1 VVVDAVC
8 RSCGKALPD
17 RAGRTGRSSLYCS
30 AACRQKA
37 YRDRRTAPADTVQGL
52 IEEVGR
58 QVEALVP
65 QPPSVF
71 YSGVSELASSVG
83 RLRRVARVARD
94 TARDDSVTR
103 AAVTKAPGAPAPA
116 GEAGTGDSAT
126 AGEPA
131 TGGAA
136 GSRTA
141 APGSAVPGASADQGP
156 SPAPDS
162 VTHGTVTSEHDTLT
176 SEATESGSPA
186 YESVPR
192 ESDARHSGVRRSGVR
207 RSEAHGSLGESDFAA
222 LVEPYRRELRVHCYR
237 MSGSYDD
244 AEDLVQETFL
254 RAWRAR
260 EGYAGRASLRTWL
273 YRIATNTCLDFQ
285 RRTARR
291 PRRYEPVPGMNHGTA
306 EPPARVTWLQPYPDE
321 DLPSAEEQPD
331 ARAVSRETLEL
342 VFLAAIQ
349 HLPARQ
355 RAVLV
360 LRDVLG
366 FSAAETAE
374 SLEMTVASVNSALQ
388 RARPT
393 LRDRLPARRAEWTA
407 EADAREREILGRY
420 MAAAERLDLD
430 AFADLLSE
438 DIRLTMPPNP
448 FWFVGRDAITE
459 FLRISLDPA
468 SPLFLGHWRH
478 LPARANGGLA
488 AGGYVRR
495 PGTTV
500 YRAQVLDVLR
510 VEGDRIVEITS
521 FEPHLFPVFGL
532 PLRLPAGP

>member
-1 VVVDAVC
+1 M
-8 RSCGKALPD
+8 R
-17 RAGRTGRSSLYCS
+17 
-30 AACRQKA
+30 
-37 YRDRRTAPADTVQGL
+37 GL

-71 YSGVSELASSVG
+71 YSGVSDLASSVG
-83 RLRRVARVARD
+83 RLRRIARVARD
-94 TARDDSVTR
+94 TATDDSVTR
-103 AAVTKAPGAPAPA
+103 AAVTKAPGSPAPA
-116 GEAGTGDSAT
+116 EEATTEDPTDPNAT
-126 AGEPA
+126 APR
-131 TGGAA
+131 TSPDQ
-136 GSRTA
+136 GSRTR
-141 APGSAVPGASADQGP
+141 
-156 SPAPDS
+156 DS
-162 VTHGTVTSEHDTLT
+162 VTPTPVTPTPVTPTPVTPTPVTRTPAGQAFAEQPSGTRDSSTQDPATQDPGTQDSVTRT
-176 SEATESGSPA
+176 SVTQDSGPHA
-186 YESVPR
+186 
-192 ESDARHSGVRRSGVR
+192 A
-207 RSEAHGSLGESDFAA
+207 LGESDFAA

-237 MSGSYDD
+237 MAGSYDD

-260 EGYAGRASLRTWL
+260 DGFAGRASVRTWL

-291 PRRYEPVPGMNHGTA
+291 PQRYEPLPGMNHGSA
-306 EPPARVTWLQPYPDE
+306 DPPARITWLQPYPDE
-321 DLPSAEEQPD
+321 DLPSADDQPD
-331 ARAVSRETLEL
+331 ALAVSRETMEL

-349 HLPARQ
+349 HLPPRQ

-366 FSAAETAE
+366 LSAAETGQA
-374 SLEMTVASVNSALQ
+374 LEMTVASVNSALQ

-393 LRDRLPARRAEWTA
+393 LRDRLPRRRTEWTA
-407 EADAREREILGRY
+407 GADAREREVLGRY
-420 MAAAERLDLD
+420 MAAAERLDLA
-430 AFADLLSE
+430 AFTDLLSE

-448 FWFVGRDAITE
+448 YWFVGRAAITE
-459 FLRISLDPA
+459 FLGISLDPG

-478 LPARANGGLA
+478 LPARANGQPA

-521 FEPHLFPVFGL
+521 FEPHLFPAFGL
-532 PLRLPAGP
+532 PLRLPADR

>member
-1 VVVDAVC
+1 MVVDAVC
-8 RSCGKALPD
+8 PSCGKALPD
-17 RAGRTGRSSLYCS
+17 RAGRTGRSSVYCS

-37 YRDRRTAPADTVQGL
+37 YRDRRTAPADTVRGL

-103 AAVTKAPGAPAPA
+103 PAVTKAPGAPAPV
-116 GEAGTGDSAT
+116 GEAAAGDSA
-126 AGEPA
+126 A
-131 TGGAA
+131 
-136 GSRTA
+136 SRTA
-141 APGSAVPGASADQGP
+141 VPRASAGRHP

-162 VTHGTVTSEHDTLT
+162 VTHDSVTF
-176 SEATESGSPA
+176 
-186 YESVPR
+186 ESVTPGSVTHEPATH
-192 ESDARHSGVRRSGVR
+192 ESATGDSVAR
-207 RSEAHGSLGESDFAA
+207 RSEARGSLGESDFAA
-222 LVEPYRRELRVHCYR
+222 LVEPHRRELRVHCYR

-260 EGYAGRASLRTWL
+260 EDYAGRASLRTWL

-306 EPPARVTWLQPYPDE
+306 DPPARITWLQPYPDE

-366 FSAAETAE
+366 LSAAETAE
-374 SLEMTVASVNSALQ
+374 ALEMTVASVNSALQ

-393 LRDRLPARRAEWTA
+393 LRDRLPARRTEWTA
-407 EADAREREILGRY
+407 EADDRERAILGRY

-430 AFADLLSE
+430 AFTDLLSE
-438 DIRLTMPPNP
+438 DVRLTMPPNP
-448 FWFVGRDAITE
+448 FWFVGRAAITE

-478 LPARANGGLA
+478 LPARANGQLA

-521 FEPHLFPVFGL
+521 FEPHLFPAFGL
-532 PLRLPAGP
+532 PLRLPADR

>member
-1 VVVDAVC
+1 MVADTVC
-8 RSCGKALPD
+8 RSCGKALPG
-17 RAGRTGRSSLYCS
+17 RAGRTGRTSVYCS

-37 YRDRRTAPADTVQGL
+37 YRDRRAAPADTVRGL
-52 IEEVGR
+52 IDAIGR
-58 QVEALVP
+58 QVEDLVP
-65 QPPSVF
+65 QPASVF
-71 YSGVSELASSVG
+71 YSGVSDLASSVG
-83 RLRRVARVARD
+83 QLRRIARVARD
-94 TARDDSVTR
+94 SAKADSVT
-103 AAVTKAPGAPAPA
+103 AASVTKSAPPRDPAEPDPDASPGRVGA
-116 GEAGTGDSAT
+116 
-126 AGEPA
+126 
-131 TGGAA
+131 
-136 GSRTA
+136 
-141 APGSAVPGASADQGP
+141 
-156 SPAPDS
+156 
-162 VTHGTVTSEHDTLT
+162 L
-176 SEATESGSPA
+176 
-186 YESVPR
+186 
-192 ESDARHSGVRRSGVR
+192 
-207 RSEAHGSLGESDFAA
+207 AHGSGADPVLAESDFAV

-260 EGYAGRASLRTWL
+260 DGYAGKASVRTWL
-273 YRIATNTCLDFQ
+273 YRIATNACLDLQ

-291 PRRYEPVPGMNHGTA
+291 PQRYEPLPGMNHGSA

-331 ARAVSRETLEL
+331 ALAVSRETLEL

-366 FSAAETAE
+366 LSAAETAE
-374 SLEMTVASVNSALQ
+374 ALEMTVASVNSALQ

-393 LRDRLPARRAEWTA
+393 LRDRLPRRRTEWTTGT
-407 EADAREREILGRY
+407 DAREREVLRRY
-420 MAAAERLDLD
+420 MAAAESLDLTR
-430 AFADLLSE
+430 FTGLLSE
-438 DIRLTMPPNP
+438 DIALTMPPNP

-468 SPLFLGHWRH
+468 SPMFLGHWRH
-478 LPARANGGLA
+478 LPARANGQLA

-510 VEGDRIVEITS
+510 IEGDRIVEITS
-521 FEPHLFPVFGL
+521 FEPHLFPAFGL
-532 PLRLPAGP
+532 PLRLPADR